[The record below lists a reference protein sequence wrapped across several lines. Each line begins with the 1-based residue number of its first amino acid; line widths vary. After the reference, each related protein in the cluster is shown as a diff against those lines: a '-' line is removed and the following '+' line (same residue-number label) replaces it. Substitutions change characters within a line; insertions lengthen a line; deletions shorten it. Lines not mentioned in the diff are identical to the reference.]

1 MAEAD
6 RAMVSLEI
14 EQRTRGHVA
23 WVTLDNQA
31 KRNAISPAVAS
42 SIADIFTELSKD
54 DLLRAVVL
62 SGAGE
67 KAFSAGADVNVMKD
81 LNAAS
86 ARAFIQGLHE
96 AIDAVRNCP
105 APVIARLR
113 GYCFGGALE
122 LAAGCDM
129 RIGDETVVIGMPEVR
144 VGIPS
149 VIEAAL
155 LPRLV
160 GWGKA
165 REMLLLGGTYDA
177 RESAEMGVLQ
187 KLVPATG
194 LDVAVEDWISQILSN
209 GPRAVRS
216 QKSLITKWETLDL
229 PQSIAVG
236 IEHFAEAFQSD
247 EPGTMLASALKSSR
261 ASDRG

>member
-1 MAEAD
+1 
-6 RAMVSLEI
+6 
-14 EQRTRGHVA
+14 
-23 WVTLDNQA
+23 
-31 KRNAISPAVAS
+31 
-42 SIADIFTELSKD
+42 
-54 DLLRAVVL
+54 
-62 SGAGE
+62 
-67 KAFSAGADVNVMKD
+67 
-81 LNAAS
+81 
-86 ARAFIQGLHE
+86 
-96 AIDAVRNCP
+96 
-105 APVIARLR
+105 
-113 GYCFGGALE
+113 
-122 LAAGCDM
+122 M